1 MPDPSEIKV
10 QFLEKSLTTLHNL
23 RDAHDRKASFLLSV
37 SGIIFA
43 LSLTKYPEIPYV
55 TLTIFSLISFIC
67 CIYAIV
73 LPYRPKTSE
82 GKNIFCWWGV
92 KGKSYDEYFN
102 KIKSDINNP
111 EDLIREYS
119 KEIYSLYYNSLRYK
133 SALNLI
139 SSISLMIG
147 FIILP
152 ILLYF

>member
-1 MPDPSEIKV
+1 MAEPNEIKV
-10 QFLEKSLTTLHNL
+10 RFLEKSLETMHAL

-43 LSLTKYPEIPYV
+43 LSLTKYPEVPYV
-55 TLTIFSLISFIC
+55 ILTIFSLISFVA

-73 LPYRPKTSE
+73 LPYRPKTPE
-82 GKNIFCWWGV
+82 GRNIFCWWGV

-133 SALNLI
+133 SVLNII
-139 SSISLMIG
+139 SGISLLIG
-147 FIILP
+147 FILLP
-152 ILLYF
+152 IMLLF